1 MDTLGESP
9 MSENINASVEPKGDA
24 GPSVNH
30 DRMPPNARMQ
40 WMADLVCAILDA
52 ETDRKAT
59 VIGSR
64 DGTSRHAAGNT

>member
-1 MDTLGESP
+1 
-9 MSENINASVEPKGDA
+9 MSETTDAIGPKGDA
-24 GPSVNH
+24 GPSVTNP
-30 DRMPPNARMQ
+30 PPNARMQ

-64 DGTSRHAAGNT
+64 SDSCRRAGST

>member
-1 MDTLGESP
+1 
-9 MSENINASVEPKGDA
+9 MSEKINVIVGPKGDA

-30 DRMPPNARMQ
+30 DRLPPNARMR

-59 VIGSR
+59 VLGNR
-64 DGTSRHAAGNT
+64 DQSSRHAAGTT